1 MKPIAVEPLHIAFC
15 VNDNYVSYISV
26 TIKSIVENNQQH
38 DIYIH
43 VLIDKISVTNQVRL
57 TKAIYGYNKVNLN
70 IHLVDNKVLAG
81 LKTGVWTIYAW
92 YRVLL
97 PVILSES
104 VKRVLYLDADTLV
117 MTDLQDLFSM
127 DMTDKSIAASID
139 IQSLDNRAFDR
150 CGYEYDK
157 QYVCSGILL
166 MNLDYWRKNDLSNK
180 LIDWANLNHDRIMFP
195 DQDAINYICRDS
207 KIVLPLRYGILNV
220 FFLNDAFYRG
230 AYAAQLKDCIEQ
242 PAIIHYAGC
251 YPWIKVFS
259 THLMQNEWVRYNK
272 KLPSV
277 CQVRTEYILKRW
289 LYIKM
294 MCWEILHP
302 FYKRPKLTLNEIKYR
317 IAGCMAESIDHN

>member
-43 VLIDKISVTNQVRL
+43 VLIDKISVTDRVRL
-57 TKAIYGYNKVNLN
+57 TKTIHGYNNVKLN
-70 IHLVDNKVLAG
+70 IHLVDDKAIKG
-81 LKTGVWTIYAW
+81 LKTGVWTIYTW

-97 PVILSES
+97 PAILPER

-117 MTDLQDLFSM
+117 VTDLQELFSL
-127 DMTDKSIAASID
+127 DMVDKSIAASID
-139 IQSLDNRAFDR
+139 VQSLDNRAFDR
-150 CGYEYDK
+150 CGYEPDK
-157 QYVCSGILL
+157 QYVCAGVLL

-180 LIDWANLNHDRIMFP
+180 LIDWAIHNHECIMFP
-195 DQDAINYICRDS
+195 DQDAINYICQDS

-220 FFLNDAFYRG
+220 FFLNDVFYQG
-230 AYAAQLKDCIEQ
+230 AYAAQLRDCIDH

-259 THLMQNEWVRYNK
+259 MHLMNAEWMKYNK
-272 KLPSV
+272 MLP
-277 CQVRTEYILKRW
+277 QRIRIEYIPRKWLFLKIIIWR
-289 LYIKM
+289 IF
-294 MCWEILHP
+294 HP
-302 FYKRPKLTLNEIKYR
+302 FKKLMHLTADDVRHKLIEYD
-317 IAGCMAESIDHN
+317 S